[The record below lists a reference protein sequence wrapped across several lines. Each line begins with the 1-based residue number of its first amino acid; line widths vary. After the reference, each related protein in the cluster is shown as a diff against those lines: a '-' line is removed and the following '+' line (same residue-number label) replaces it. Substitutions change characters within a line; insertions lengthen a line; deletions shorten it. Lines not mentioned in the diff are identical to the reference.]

1 MDEIGIREF
10 VCGAF
15 VCPPEV
21 AERILLR
28 GRLRDY
34 ARQTTIVRQ
43 GEALSATFLLVVGR
57 ARALLY
63 AADGQIVLLHEYRRG
78 DLFGAIGDDATARQD
93 SDVLAIEDVRAL
105 AIEAAHLVL
114 LAEQHGC
121 IGLALSRLLTTRL
134 RQATARLYERAA
146 LSSVGRVHA
155 ELLRQARLGAAMTIA
170 PAPVLADLALVA
182 ATTRETASRAV
193 NALERRGIIRRD
205 GDTLVVVAPH
215 RLEEMIL

>member
-1 MDEIGIREF
+1 MDDAAIQEF
-10 VCGAF
+10 VCGVF

-21 AERILLR
+21 AGHILARGHLR
-28 GRLRDY
+28 AYPRH
-34 ARQTTIVRQ
+34 TTIMRR
-43 GEALSATFLLVVGR
+43 GEALSSAYLLVLGR

-63 AADGQIVLLHEYRRG
+63 TADGQVVLLHEYRRG
-78 DLFGAIGDDATARQD
+78 DLFGALGEQRVAAQD
-93 SDVLAIEDVRAL
+93 SDVLAIEDVSAL

-114 LAEQHGC
+114 LAERHGC
-121 IGLALSRLLTTRL
+121 IGLALSRLLTARL
-134 RQATARLYERAA
+134 RQATARMYERAA

-155 ELLRQARLGAAMTIA
+155 ELLRQARQGEALAIR
-170 PAPVLADLALVA
+170 PAPVVADLALVA

-205 GDTLVVVAPH
+205 GDALVVVAPR